1 MADKIKKNLCLKD
14 GSMIVIIGGGP
25 SGSFFAYLALRH
37 AKKLG
42 INISVT
48 IFESRDFSQRGPKGC
63 NMSAAVIAKSLYQKL
78 IKEGIDLPDNVVRQE
93 IKGYYFQTKEYG
105 IELHRP
111 KPGENSKILAV
122 YRGNGP
128 LYSTHTSNISFDDYL
143 LRNAVKHGAEVIHDP
158 VQDIN
163 LPSDFETPVK
173 VIYGKRGSLNEMEA
187 DLVVGAFGINSTI
200 VDKMKQLNFGYE
212 PPRTIRTCQMEIP
225 LDDSYIKESFKDDI
239 YVFALGLKPFRFA
252 SMVPKRD
259 YVTVSL
265 IGDRDLSKKDL
276 LDFLNHPVVR
286 SKLPPDWKMPDRFC
300 MCIPKITLTHAK
312 KPFTDRF
319 VIVGDAS
326 ISRIYKNGLE
336 SAYITSQLAVQA
348 AFDKG
353 ISKEDFNRYYYR
365 PAKKL
370 LAMDNLLGALIMRL
384 SDFVTKRNWLVTARL
399 SYVENRKDSWI
410 ANHLNK
416 MLWNMVT
423 GDAPYKKIFLQAFNP
438 LFQIIL
444 IPVTIKALITEVIN
458 RVYSYGSKLNERNIK
473 G

>member
-1 MADKIKKNLCLKD
+1 
-14 GSMIVIIGGGP
+14 
-25 SGSFFAYLALRH
+25 
-37 AKKLG
+37 
-42 INISVT
+42 
-48 IFESRDFSQRGPKGC
+48 
-63 NMSAAVIAKSLYQKL
+63 
-78 IKEGIDLPDNVVRQE
+78 
-93 IKGYYFQTKEYG
+93 
-105 IELHRP
+105 
-111 KPGENSKILAV
+111 
-122 YRGNGP
+122 
-128 LYSTHTSNISFDDYL
+128 
-143 LRNAVKHGAEVIHDP
+143 
-158 VQDIN
+158 
-163 LPSDFETPVK
+163 
-173 VIYGKRGSLNEMEA
+173 
-187 DLVVGAFGINSTI
+187 
-200 VDKMKQLNFGYE
+200 
-212 PPRTIRTCQMEIP
+212 
-225 LDDSYIKESFKDDI
+225 
-239 YVFALGLKPFRFA
+239 
-252 SMVPKRD
+252 MVPKRD

-276 LDFLNHPVVR
+276 LNFLNHPVVR
-286 SKLPPDWKMPDRFC
+286 SKLPPDWRMPDRFC

-348 AFDKG
+348 AFEKG

-399 SYVENRKDSWI
+399 SYVENRKGSWM

-438 LFQIIL
+438 VFQIQL
-444 IPVTIKALITEVIN
+444 IPVTVKALIMEVIN
-458 RVYSYGSKLNERNIK
+458 RVYSYGSKLSERNIK